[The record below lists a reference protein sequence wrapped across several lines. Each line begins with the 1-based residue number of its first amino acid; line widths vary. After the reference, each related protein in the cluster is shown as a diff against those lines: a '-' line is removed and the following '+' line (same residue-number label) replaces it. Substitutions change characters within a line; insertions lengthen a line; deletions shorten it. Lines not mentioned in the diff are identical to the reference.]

1 MSTSVDPDRGPR
13 PLDSDVLHPPAALTH
28 QVEVKR
34 DRDRM
39 LVCPA
44 GEVDLATADTLEGRI
59 VDLLEDGGCE
69 RAVVDLR
76 AVTFIDSSGIRAILN
91 AHRRARASG
100 RSISILLGSPAI
112 RRKFE
117 IVGVTDY
124 LEIEPDPSD
133 GTP

>member
-1 MSTSVDPDRGPR
+1 
-13 PLDSDVLHPPAALTH
+13 
-28 QVEVKR
+28 
-34 DRDRM
+34 M
-39 LVCPA
+39 LVCPT
-44 GEVDLATADTLEGRI
+44 GEVDLATADTLESRI
-59 VDLLEDGGCE
+59 VDLVEDGGSE

-91 AHRRARASG
+91 AHQRARTSG

-112 RRKFE
+112 RRTLE

-133 GTP
+133 VSL